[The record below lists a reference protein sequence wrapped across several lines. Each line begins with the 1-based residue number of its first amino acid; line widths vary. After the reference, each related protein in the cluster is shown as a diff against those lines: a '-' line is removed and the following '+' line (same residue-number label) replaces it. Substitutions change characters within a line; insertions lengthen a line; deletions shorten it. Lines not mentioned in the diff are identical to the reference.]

1 MSLHQD
7 QQYIT
12 ALVNNDTTLL
22 NELYAKYAGKIKQMV
37 LKNNGT
43 ETDAADVFQ
52 EALLAIYQKAK
63 NGTFELTCPLEAYL
77 YLICKTRWIN
87 ELNKR
92 GRNKVTFMEDV
103 GYNYTEDVFANVSI
117 VQNHYERSNLL
128 QQKVKQLGDGCREL
142 LELSWSGLAMDEV
155 AKKLKNSYG
164 YVRKKKSE
172 CMSKLITLVKASPQF
187 VTLQW

>member
-1 MSLHQD
+1 MSIHQD
-7 QQYIT
+7 QQYIN

-22 NELYAKYAGKIKQMV
+22 NELYVKFSGKIKQMV

-63 NGTFELTCPLEAYL
+63 NNNFTLNCPLEAYL

-92 GRNKVTFMEDV
+92 SNQKVTFIDEF
-103 GYNYTEDVFANVSI
+103 GYNYSEDVFNSIAI
-117 VQNHYERSNLL
+117 VQNQYERSNLL
-128 QQKVKQLGDGCREL
+128 QQKLQQLGDGCREL

-155 AKKLKNSYG
+155 AKKLQNSYG

-172 CMSKLITLVKASPQF
+172 CMAKLIALVKSSPQF
-187 VTLQW
+187 VTLKW

>member
-1 MSLHQD
+1 MTIHQD

-22 NELYAKYAGKIKQMV
+22 NELYAKYADKIKQMV

-63 NGTFELTCPLEAYL
+63 NNNFTLTCPIGAYL

-87 ELNKR
+87 ELNKK
-92 GRNKVTFMEDV
+92 GNNKVTFMEDD
-103 GYNYTEDVFANVSI
+103 GYNYTEDIFNNVAI
-117 VQNHYERSNLL
+117 VQNEYERSNLL
-128 QQKVKQLGDGCREL
+128 QQKLKQLGEGCREL

-155 AKKLKNSYG
+155 AKKMQNSYG

-172 CMSKLITLVKASPQF
+172 CMAKLIALVKTSPQF

>member
-1 MSLHQD
+1 MSIHED

-12 ALVNNDTTLL
+12 ALINNDTVLL
-22 NELYAKYAGKIKQMV
+22 NELYLRFSGKIKHMI

-43 ETDAADVFQ
+43 ETDAADIFQ
-52 EALLAIYQKAK
+52 DALLAIYQKATTI
-63 NGTFELTCPLEAYL
+63 GFELTCPLEAYL

-87 ELNKR
+87 ELNRK
-92 GRNKVTFMEDV
+92 GNKKVTFIDEE
-103 GYNYTEDVFANVSI
+103 GYSHNEDVFRNAAI
-117 VQNHYERSNLL
+117 IQNQYERSKLL
-128 QQKVKQLGDGCREL
+128 QEKFKELGDGCKDL

-155 AKKLKNSYG
+155 AKKLQNSYG

-172 CMSKLITLVKASPQF
+172 CMAKLIALVKASPQF